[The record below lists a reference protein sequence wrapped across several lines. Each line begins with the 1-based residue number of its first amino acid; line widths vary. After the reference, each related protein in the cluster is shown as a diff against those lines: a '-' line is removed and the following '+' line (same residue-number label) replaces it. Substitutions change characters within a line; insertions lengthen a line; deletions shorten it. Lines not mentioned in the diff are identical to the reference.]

1 MATFK
6 DRLIEER
13 NQLFEKVTKLEDFLQ
28 SETFKSIDVRQKHR
42 CSAGKSLG
50 NSASYDESIFAN
62 SDLAAFVTLN

>member
-28 SETFKSIDVRQKHR
+28 SETFKSIDVRQ
-42 CSAGKSLG
+42 ASLLEIQLPTMK
-50 NSASYDESIFAN
+50 AYLQI
-62 SDLAAFVTLN
+62 LTLRLSLL